1 MNAIPSVE
9 HVPSFEG
16 GRVHD
21 LETVA
26 CTDLY
31 LFTALVK
38 GHRGAKQVT
47 RCQ

>member
-1 MNAIPSVE
+1 MNEIPSVE
-9 HVPSFEG
+9 PVPSFEG

-21 LETVA
+21 LEVVT
-26 CTDLY
+26 CSELD

-38 GHRGAKQVT
+38 GHKGPKKDT